1 MRLFDTRA
9 LWIATV
15 LLAAAGGATAQS
27 VTSIRGLGY
36 PIAQSD
42 ARAESLDGI
51 GVAVKGLAVPFTNPA
66 SVARTTRR
74 GVVVSAVATEWDSS
88 LGDAT
93 GSSGATRFPMI
104 RVIFPLRRVV
114 LTGGYGAFLD
124 QAWSVEREGSHT
136 LSTGSVTFR
145 DQFTSVGGVG
155 QARLGAA
162 LPLGDR
168 WAVGVSI
175 GAYTGRQDLGLT
187 RRYDTTSIGM
197 LQAYSETRAVQ
208 YSGTVA
214 QVGVQWDA
222 GDVLR
227 VGGSVTWS
235 GTLTADSTAGEV
247 TPRESDLPRQVAAG
261 ASAYLAP
268 SLLAS
273 VSGRWS
279 GWGGTDASGGLMETE
294 GTVSSRDTWELG
306 AGLELDDPERR
317 TLYSF
322 PLRAGFQ
329 YRQLPFSFVGDNA
342 PTEWLASVGTG
353 LRMGAD
359 FNTPVARIDLTVQR
373 GARTASGSGSTPDLE
388 ESMWRFVLGIS
399 IFGT

>member
-1 MRLFDTRA
+1 MKLLDARV
-9 LWIATV
+9 LWIATA
-15 LLAAAGGATAQS
+15 LLTAAGGAAAQS

-42 ARAESLDGI
+42 GRAEALDGI

-88 LGDAT
+88 LGSVS
-93 GSSGATRFPMI
+93 GSSGATRFPLI
-104 RVIFPLRRVV
+104 RMVFPLRRVV
-114 LTGGYGAFLD
+114 LTAGYGAFLD
-124 QAWSVEREGSHT
+124 QGWSVEREGTHP
-136 LSTGSVTFR
+136 LSTGPVTFR
-145 DQFTSVGGVG
+145 DQYTSVGGVG

-162 LPLGDR
+162 IPLGR
-168 WAVGVSI
+168 WAVGVSL
-175 GAYTGRQDLGLT
+175 GRYTGRQDLGLT
-187 RRYDTTSIGM
+187 RRYDSTAVGT

-208 YSGTVA
+208 YSGMVA
-214 QVGVQWDA
+214 QVGVQWDP

-227 VGGSVTWS
+227 LGGSVTWS

-247 TPRESDLPRQVAAG
+247 TTREYDLPLQVAAG

-279 GWGGTDASGGLMETE
+279 GWSTTDPSGGLMETRE
-294 GTVSSRDTWELG
+294 AASSRDTWELG

-317 TLYSF
+317 ALYNF
-322 PLRAGFQ
+322 PIRAGFQ

-342 PTEWLASVGTG
+342 PTEWLASLGAG

-359 FNTPVARIDLTVQR
+359 FDTPVARIDLTVQR
-373 GARTASGSGSTPDLE
+373 GARTASGSGTIPDLE
-388 ESMWRFVLGIS
+388 ETLWRFVLGIS